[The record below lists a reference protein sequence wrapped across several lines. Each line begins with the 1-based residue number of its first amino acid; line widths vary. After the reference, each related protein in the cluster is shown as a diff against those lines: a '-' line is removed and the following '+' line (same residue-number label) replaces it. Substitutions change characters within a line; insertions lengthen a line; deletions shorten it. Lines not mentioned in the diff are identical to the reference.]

1 MSQGDVSIL
10 IVDDDEDMR
19 GTLSTFIGRM
29 GVKVATAID
38 VTSATN
44 LLLSRIPAFDV
55 VLTDLKLP
63 GGSGLDIVRVAHE
76 RSRDCLVT
84 IVTGYGS
91 LETAIEAIRLG
102 AYDYVTKPFS
112 LDEIGVQVR
121 NMIER
126 VSLAKENAR
135 LSIRLQQLYEELNR
149 LQSERTDMCAFQEEI
164 RRELRENRLKL
175 DQVVAWMQRGDP
187 RPLISEAPVDRI
199 AVSGMVVDPEV
210 LDMASEASLP
220 TSAPRMPRKSYS
232 SP

>member
-29 GVKVATAID
+29 GVKVSTAID

-44 LLLSRIPAFDV
+44 LLFNRIPAFDV

-63 GGSGLDIVRVAHE
+63 GGSGLDIVRVARE

-135 LSIRLQQLYEELNR
+135 LSVRLQQLYEELNR

-175 DQVVAWMQRGDP
+175 DQVVACMQPGNP
-187 RPLISEAPVDRI
+187 RPMISEAPVDRI

-210 LDMASEASLP
+210 PDIASKASLP
-220 TSAPRMPRKSYS
+220 TLAPRMPRKSYS
-232 SP
+232 